1 MATASE
7 PLELVAGL
15 AVRSFASPEEALDS
29 VLEVLQQIIGFQTV
43 MVSDI
48 NIERST
54 LRIHAVRNSDPAL
67 TVPPGLE
74 IPLTASPC
82 QHVASSTA
90 PFMSGDM
97 QADAGLAVLP
107 AAKDMGAK
115 GYIGVPVL
123 LADGSLF
130 GTLVGLD
137 AGLKDQPKEY
147 IQWMQILARVAA
159 QHVQRQPAGALA

>member
-1 MATASE
+1 MPSPSE
-7 PLELVAGL
+7 VVALVAQWSS
-15 AVRSFASPEEALDS
+15 RSFDSPEEALDS
-29 VLEVLQQIIGFQTV
+29 LLDVFQKIIGFQTV
-43 MVSDI
+43 LVTDI
-48 NIERST
+48 SKERST
-54 LRIHAVRNSDPAL
+54 LRILAVRNTDPAL

-90 PFMSGDM
+90 PFMSADM

-123 LADGSLF
+123 LADGSFF
-130 GTLVGLD
+130 GTLAGLD
-137 AGLKDQPKEY
+137 VGLKDQPQEY
-147 IQWMQILARVAA
+147 VQWMQILARLASL
-159 QHVQRQPAGALA
+159 HVQRQAVSQPV